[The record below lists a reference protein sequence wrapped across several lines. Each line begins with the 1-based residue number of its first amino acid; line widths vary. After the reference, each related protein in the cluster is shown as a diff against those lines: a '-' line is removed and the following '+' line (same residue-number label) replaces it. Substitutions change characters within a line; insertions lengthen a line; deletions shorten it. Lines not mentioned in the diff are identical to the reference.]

1 MLKKWLSFTL
11 AMLMVVS
18 LAACGQSA
26 EADSAD
32 TTQTQSTAEE
42 EKSEGFK
49 IGFANGYI
57 GNTWRS
63 QFVDSVEQV
72 AEEYKAQGILSDYQ
86 IANSNA
92 DVNQQLNQIN
102 AMINSGMDA
111 IIIDPVS
118 ATALGS
124 VVEIALE
131 KGIMVVISND
141 IAAYEGTYAVVNDID
156 AMWRIQAKWFAE
168 KLNGSGNIV
177 EITGLPGNTS
187 DQQRIDAAEDVF
199 KDYPDIK
206 VLASAPGE
214 WSESTAQTVMSTFL
228 STYDN
233 IDGVLLQDVMSNG
246 VLRAYENAGK
256 TPPIMSGDCILSYVK
271 YWNEHP
277 ELESIAVPSVPAIG
291 ANTLKITV
299 RLLQGR
305 EVKDEYWSENPLDAS
320 LKNTIIMPPPFVIT
334 NDGEAGSW
342 MDGYDL
348 TESISVAEAAEM
360 GEGQAEEYQ
369 LDQMMDD
376 ATIDSFFK

>member
-1 MLKKWLSFTL
+1 MLKKVLCLALSAIMVL
-11 AMLMVVS
+11 SMLVG
-18 LAACGQSA
+18 CGQKGSQDA
-26 EADSAD
+26 QD
-32 TTQTQSTAEE
+32 TQDGSKED
-42 EKSEGFK
+42 GFK

-63 QFVDSVEQV
+63 QFVDSIEKV
-72 AEEYKAQGILSDYQ
+72 AEEYKAQGIISEYQ

-92 DVNQQLNQIN
+92 DVNEQLNQIN

-124 VVEIALE
+124 VVEMAQE

-168 KLNGSGNIV
+168 KLNGKGNIV

-206 VLASAPGE
+206 VLASAPGK
-214 WSESTAQTVMSTFL
+214 WSESTAQSVMSTFL

-246 VLRAYENAGK
+246 VLRAYENAAK
-256 TPPIMSGDCILSYVK
+256 TPPIMSGDCILSYIH
-271 YWNEHP
+271 YWAEHP

-291 ANTLKITV
+291 ANTLKVTV
-299 RLLQGR
+299 RLLQGK
-305 EVKDEYWSENPLDAS
+305 EVKDEYWTANPLDES
-320 LKNTIIMPPPFVIT
+320 LKNTIILPPPFVIT
-334 NDGEAGSW
+334 NSGEAGAW
-342 MDGYDL
+342 MDGYNL
-348 TESISVAEAAEM
+348 TDSISVADAVKM

-369 LDQMMDD
+369 LDQMMSDE
-376 ATIDSFFK
+376 TIDGFFK

>member
-1 MLKKWLSFTL
+1 MKKLLALLLS
-11 AMLMVVS
+11 ALMMCS
-18 LAACGQSA
+18 LIACSS
-26 EADSAD
+26 E
-32 TTQTQSTAEE
+32 TTSPDPEGTVEGS
-42 EKSEGFK
+42 GFK

-72 AEEYKAQGILSDYQ
+72 AEEYKAQGIISDYQ

-124 VVEIALE
+124 VVEIAQE
-131 KGIMVVISND
+131 NGIMVVICND

-187 DQQRIDAAEDVF
+187 DQQRIDAAADVF
-199 KDYPDIK
+199 KDYPGINI
-206 VLASAPGE
+206 LASAPGE

-256 TPPIMSGDCILSYVK
+256 NPPIMSGDCILSYIT

-299 RLLQGR
+299 RLLQGM
-305 EVKDEYWSENPLDAS
+305 EIKDEYWKENPLDTS

-334 NDGEAGSW
+334 NDGESGNW
-342 MDGYDL
+342 MEGYNL

-360 GEGQAEEYQ
+360 GAGQADEYQ